1 MRCLL
6 SLQLVQSAARDLASL
21 HCGFAVFAKI
31 LSGRDIVVQAKAHFR
46 STRAHQG
53 VREDPI
59 SQQKGGGMVGDRLAR
74 SGTEA
79 EGGDE

>member
-1 MRCLL
+1 
-6 SLQLVQSAARDLASL
+6 
-21 HCGFAVFAKI
+21 
-31 LSGRDIVVQAKAHFR
+31 VVQTKAHLR

-53 VREDPI
+53 VREDPV

-74 SGTEA
+74 SGAEA